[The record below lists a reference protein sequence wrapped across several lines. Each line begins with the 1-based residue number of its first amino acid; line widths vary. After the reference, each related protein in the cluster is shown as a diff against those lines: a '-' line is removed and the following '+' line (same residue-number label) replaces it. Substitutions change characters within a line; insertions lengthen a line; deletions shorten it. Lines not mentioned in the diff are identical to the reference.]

1 MVALAEEKR
10 KELEKAG
17 YQPVPVLDEKYRLK
31 NPLGFQVLSY
41 RVDPDASESPVQD
54 LSSDYLSAGTSSE
67 SQAQQQV
74 QSVPQPQLEAPTS
87 VDNDVPNASP
97 ISVESGNQ

>member
-1 MVALAEEKR
+1 MSLPVHQL
-10 KELEKAG
+10 LEGIGHRCSIK
-17 YQPVPVLDEKYRLK
+17 
-31 NPLGFQVLSY
+31 
-41 RVDPDASESPVQD
+41 SPVQD